1 MQASDQADAP
11 PEENNMYIDN
21 KLLAVALG
29 SLLVGGGAVAAYNTI
44 QSQPASP
51 AQTAAASMVT
61 APASFAADASAQP
74 APLNLAAGPDVAFA
88 PIIGVK
94 PVTTSSTRYA
104 TVLDVDPVTRQVAQ
118 SQPRQVCEDVPV
130 TQRLPERDGNVGGTV
145 AGAVIGGLAG
155 NQLGKNRSSD
165 RRKIETAAGAVG
177 GAFLGRYIDQRHVG
191 GRVVQTTERQ
201 CRTVSDS
208 VSRDKVIGYDV
219 TFRNPDGSTGMKRMT
234 SRPGSRLNL
243 GKSNNTAGYDV
254 TYEFNGE
261 QKVVRMDQRPT
272 VDRFRVVDGQVITKG

>member
-1 MQASDQADAP
+1 
-11 PEENNMYIDN
+11 MYIDN

-44 QSQPASP
+44 RSQPASP

-61 APASFAADASAQP
+61 AQPASFAAVDASVQP

-234 SRPGSRLNL
+234 SRPGSRLSL
-243 GKSNNTAGYDV
+243 GKSTSTAGYDV

>member
-1 MQASDQADAP
+1 
-11 PEENNMYIDN
+11 MYIDN

-51 AQTAAASMVT
+51 AQAAAASMVT
-61 APASFAADASAQP
+61 AQPAALAPDTTAQV
-74 APLNLAAGPDVAFA
+74 APLNLAAGPDIAFA
-88 PIIGVK
+88 PIVGVK
-94 PVTTSSTRYA
+94 PVTTSSTQYA

-118 SQPRQVCEDVPV
+118 SQPRQVCENVPV
-130 TQRLPERDGNVGGTV
+130 TQHLPERDGNVGGTV

-155 NQLGKNRSSD
+155 NQLGKNKGGD

-201 CRTVSDS
+201 CRTVSDTVNS
-208 VSRDKVIGYDV
+208 SKVIGYDV

-243 GKSNNTAGYDV
+243 GKSTSTAGYDV

-261 QKVVRMDQRPT
+261 QKVVRMDERPS